1 MRTATIIVNRRAG
14 GIRTR
19 PELVP
24 HIQQLCTARSAG
36 RVRVELPEDVEQLRA
51 ACRRCAQSG
60 VDVVGVIG
68 GDGTASLVLSE
79 LWRAYEQRGQPLPR
93 IAFLRGGTMN
103 TIANSLGIAR
113 RSALQMVE
121 LLLVALTGNGHTPR
135 IGTRPTLRAGER
147 LGYLF
152 GTGVWSGYLAE
163 SYRDGP
169 PTRTTNAKVLGRV
182 FASAAVG
189 GETYRR
195 VAPNTRLSARF
206 EGGEWAPY
214 NYLSIA
220 AGTVADA
227 GFGFRPFHRALQTQ
241 AAFQILAIKGGA
253 LELLLDMPRIWLGG
267 AFREQTAH
275 NTVTR
280 WAELTADTD
289 NLMYSVDG
297 DVLVTSHP
305 LRLEL
310 GPIFE
315 YLYI

>member
-1 MRTATIIVNRRAG
+1 MQTATIIVNRRAG
-14 GIRTR
+14 GIRAR
-19 PELVP
+19 PELVSD
-24 HIQQLCTARSAG
+24 IQQLCAARSAG
-36 RVRVELPEDVEQLRA
+36 RVDIELPEDLEQLRA
-51 ACRRCAQSG
+51 VCRGTAQRS

-79 LWRAYEQRGQPLPR
+79 LWRAYEQRGQALPR
-93 IAFLRGGTMN
+93 IAFLRGGSMN

-113 RSALQMVE
+113 RSTLQMVE
-121 LLLVALTGNGHTPR
+121 HLLLALTGNGHTPR
-135 IGTRPTLRAGER
+135 IGARPTLRAGER

-152 GTGVWSGYLAE
+152 GTGVWSGYIAE

-182 FASAAVG
+182 CASAAVG
-189 GETYRR
+189 GETFRR
-195 VAPNTRLSARF
+195 VAPNTQLSARF
-206 EGGEWAPY
+206 EGGHWAPY
-214 NYLSIA
+214 NYLCIA

-241 AAFQILAIKGGA
+241 AAFQILAIKGSA

-267 AFREQTAH
+267 TFREQTAH

-289 NLMYSVDG
+289 SWMYSLDG
-297 DVLVTSHP
+297 DILVTSTA
-305 LRLEL
+305 LRLET
-310 GPIFE
+310 GPVFE